1 MATSWLRSFN
11 YESGRGVKMAAP
23 IETIKKQ
30 QVTEEQIAE
39 QKLNDLKDLLSE
51 NEQALQQIISI
62 VSDLNDIGALEAVN
76 KMLQAKEEIAHIAL
90 GQISRKPVTNI
101 INQLMSVAGL
111 LSAMDP
117 EMTKK
122 LIGILNT
129 GLDEANAATANEE
142 KVTLFSLM
150 KVIKDPDVNRA
161 LNFGIHF
168 LKGLGKGLKDE
179 C

>member
-1 MATSWLRSFN
+1 
-11 YESGRGVKMAAP
+11 MAAP
-23 IETIKKQ
+23 ITNVKKQ
-30 QVTEEQIAE
+30 QVTQEQIAE
-39 QKLNDLKDLLSE
+39 QKLNDLKDLLTD
-51 NEQALQQIISI
+51 NDQALQQIFSI
-62 VSDLNDIGALEAVN
+62 VSDLNDIGALDAVN
-76 KMLQAKEEIAHIAL
+76 KMLAAKEDIAHIAL

-101 INQLMSVAGL
+101 INQLLAVAGL

-122 LIGILNT
+122 LMGGLNT
-129 GLDEANAATANEE
+129 GLEDANNAIASDE
-142 KVTLFSLM
+142 KVTIFSLM

-168 LKGLGKGLKDE
+168 LKGLGKGLKEE

>member
-1 MATSWLRSFN
+1 
-11 YESGRGVKMAAP
+11 MAAP
-23 IETIKKQ
+23 ITNIKKQ
-30 QVTEEQIAE
+30 QLSEEQIAE
-39 QKLNDLKDLLSE
+39 QRLNDLKDLLSE
-51 NEQALQQIISI
+51 NEEALQQIFSI

-101 INQLMSVAGL
+101 INQLMTVAGL

-122 LIGILNT
+122 LMGSLNS
-129 GLDEANAATANEE
+129 GLDEANTAIAREE
-142 KVTLFSLM
+142 KVTVFSLM

>member
-1 MATSWLRSFN
+1 
-11 YESGRGVKMAAP
+11 MAAP
-23 IETIKKQ
+23 ITNVKKQ
-30 QVTEEQIAE
+30 QVTQEQIAE
-39 QKLNDLKDLLSE
+39 QKLNDLKDLLTD
-51 NEQALQQIISI
+51 NDQALQQIFSI
-62 VSDLNDIGALEAVN
+62 VSDLNDIGALDAVN
-76 KMLQAKEEIAHIAL
+76 KMLAAKEEIAHIAL

-101 INQLMSVAGL
+101 INQLLAVAGL

-122 LIGILNT
+122 LMGGLNT
-129 GLDEANAATANEE
+129 GLEDANNAIASDE
-142 KVTLFSLM
+142 KVTIFSLM

-168 LKGLGKGLKDE
+168 LKGLGKGLKEE